1 MAFLKTME
9 INCKKGRKMI
19 SAKLAAWLI
28 NTTQKADMEP
38 PKYCYLKD
46 FESKDTNVA
55 IIKYSIF
62 PNLREAKI

>member
-1 MAFLKTME
+1 
-9 INCKKGRKMI
+9 MI

-28 NTTQKADMEP
+28 NTTQKADMDP
-38 PKYCYLKD
+38 HKYCYLKN